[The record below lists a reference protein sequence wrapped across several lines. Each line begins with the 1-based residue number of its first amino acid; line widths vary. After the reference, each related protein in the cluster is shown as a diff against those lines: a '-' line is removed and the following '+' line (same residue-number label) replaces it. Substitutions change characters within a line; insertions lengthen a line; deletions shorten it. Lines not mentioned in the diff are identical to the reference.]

1 MVRQKIL
8 TNFAQMTRWNINTIN
23 NYYHTEMNWQ
33 TLSQHYL
40 KWILI
45 NHITDVKAKTTMQY
59 YQLDTEL
66 QILDEKIL
74 NPYLVGGNKILF
86 SLKQKYNPCTK
97 GGKKY
102 IAEYRNSPQT

>member
-23 NYYHTEMNWQ
+23 NWQ
-33 TLSQHYL
+33 TLSQHYP

>member
-1 MVRQKIL
+1 
-8 TNFAQMTRWNINTIN
+8 
-23 NYYHTEMNWQ
+23 
-33 TLSQHYL
+33 
-40 KWILI
+40 
-45 NHITDVKAKTTMQY
+45 MQY

>member
-1 MVRQKIL
+1 
-8 TNFAQMTRWNINTIN
+8 
-23 NYYHTEMNWQ
+23 
-33 TLSQHYL
+33 
-40 KWILI
+40 
-45 NHITDVKAKTTMQY
+45 MQY

-74 NPYLVGGNKILF
+74 NPYLVGGKKILF

-102 IAEYRNSPQT
+102 IAEYRNSPRT